1 MYLVLIYNFEKCFFF
16 LSVDLQDICSTT
28 YCTSCLMVLLFFFF
42 YISGCQRHCG
52 WLSDEGF
59 RPACSVSCFNSLF
72 FFSTETF
79 LSLYTVSVQCK
90 DLSNLRLALFSFDNG
105 ELRVLLYITVAET
118 LNLTFRTFYITF
130 IKNNNTTSK
139 NKVSNLKHKL
149 TWKPK
154 YSIVEHTVTD
164 ALSLFVIAYGCDACM
179 LKLPHTKDKWIL
191 LQIRECLKV
200 VFIYLFISPVSSW
213 FEPDEGWHR
222 LLWPPHWHWLLWRL

>member
-1 MYLVLIYNFEKCFFF
+1 M
-16 LSVDLQDICSTT
+16 
-28 YCTSCLMVLLFFFF
+28 
-42 YISGCQRHCG
+42 
-52 WLSDEGF
+52 
-59 RPACSVSCFNSLF
+59 
-72 FFSTETF
+72 
-79 LSLYTVSVQCK
+79 
-90 DLSNLRLALFSFDNG
+90 ALFSFDNG

-222 LLWPPHWHWLLWRL
+222 LL